1 VRVKEKKIIKS
12 CEMCGRDFKA
22 NTSHNKF
29 CKDCLIVRAKEKAR
43 EYSRANRENYKSSYD
58 QKILRA

>member
-1 VRVKEKKIIKS
+1 
-12 CEMCGRDFKA
+12 MCGRDFKA